1 MLRDPSRR
9 GKKLDLVLLATW
21 RAAEEGPHKRRL
33 LDQLVWENEPLV
45 KVIIDQLCGRSTSKR
60 SFSKLPRGG
69 EDFSTIPWEDAYQ
82 AGLMALMKALS
93 SYDPAK
99 GGIAGHLRWSCLYQ
113 LQCICQREGLS
124 RAPRGSEHELPA
136 FDLVGEQR
144 VLDER
149 TRGHHEDGLLT
160 ADGWGAEDVQR
171 WQDTGEWPDT
181 PEAALLDAERER
193 LRRLRADAMGWLK
206 DAMPR
211 LFQFRRAGRVEAW
224 AAHNHYRLD
233 CRANRAEELERPVF
247 VRALCATGLVREC
260 WVRTGPYANG
270 RGLAG
275 VQYA

>member
-1 MLRDPSRR
+1 MRDPARR

-45 KVIIDQLCGRSTSKR
+45 KVICDQLCGRGTSKR
-60 SFSKLPRGG
+60 AFSKLPKGG

-82 AGLMALMKALS
+82 ACLMALMKALS
-93 SYDPAK
+93 TYDPAK

-124 RAPRGSEHELPA
+124 RAPRGCSSELPA

-144 VLDER
+144 ELDEYSS
-149 TRGHHEDGLLT
+149 GH
-160 ADGWGAEDVQR
+160 ADGGVVTAGGFDAADLQR
-171 WQDTGEWPDT
+171 WERTGNWPESH
-181 PEAALLDAERER
+181 EAALLDAERER
-193 LRRLRADAMGWLK
+193 QRRLRTDAAAWLG
-206 DAMPR
+206 AALPR
-211 LFQFRRAGRVEAW
+211 LFCFRRAGRVEAW

-233 CRANRAEELERPVF
+233 CRANGAAEMDRPVF
-247 VRALCATGLVREC
+247 VRALCATGQVREC
-260 WVRTGPYANG
+260 WVRTGPWSKG

-275 VQYA
+275 MQYA